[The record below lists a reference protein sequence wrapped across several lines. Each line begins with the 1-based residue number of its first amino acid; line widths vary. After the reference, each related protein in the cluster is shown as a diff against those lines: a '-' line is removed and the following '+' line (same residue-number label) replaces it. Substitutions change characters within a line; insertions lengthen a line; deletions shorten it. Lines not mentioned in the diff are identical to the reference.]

1 MTETNAR
8 YGVQPITSFTKVILV
23 FSIFL
28 VSGCGTLG
36 TVKSDVPEKQVYL
49 RTLIQP
55 GITSHSEVSKLLG
68 NPLLKSGKWSV
79 EVYRAAEGSDVT
91 WELAGI
97 IPVPAGSRDVIS
109 YAMMLYDSNGIVKEV
124 DWLLFT
130 GKGSPGDYAAGSAEV
145 GDLHFMVGPDATL
158 FGNAVEY
165 LLLGE
170 DGSKA
175 ALFQDAPFDSCQIT
189 FSLHN
194 GVDQVLIDNKSIL
207 EDAPGENIFIQY
219 AVQPGEHTLTMKT
232 PVLGYRPRE
241 FTSEYSCEAGDSH
254 YVHLD
259 VKIVPTY
266 KKGVFVDAYKNEGR
280 IHINETP
287 PDFLLGDRKLL
298 YQSGEWQDT
307 QWQ

>member
-1 MTETNAR
+1 MTNAR
-8 YGVQPITSFTKVILV
+8 YGVQLITSFFIVFLV

-36 TVKSDVPEKQVYL
+36 TVKSDIPEKQAHF
-49 RTLIQP
+49 RSLIEP
-55 GITSHSEVSKLLG
+55 GITSQSEVNKLFG
-68 NPLLKSGKWSV
+68 RPLLKSEKWSV

-91 WELAGI
+91 WELAGV
-97 IPVPAGSRDVIS
+97 IPVPAGSRDVII
-109 YAMMLYDSNGIVKEV
+109 YAMLLYDSNKIVKEV

-130 GKGSPGDYAAGSAEV
+130 GKGSPGDYAAGSVKV

-158 FGNAVEY
+158 FGKAVEY

-194 GVDQVLIDNKSIL
+194 SVDQVLIDNKLIF
-207 EDAPGENIFIQY
+207 EDAPDEGIFIQY
-219 AVQPGEHTLTMKT
+219 SVRPGEHMITMKT
-232 PVLGYRPRE
+232 TFLGYRPRV
-241 FTSEYSCEAGDSH
+241 FTSKYSCEAGDSH
-254 YVHLD
+254 YVYLD
-259 VKIVPTY
+259 VKLVPTY

-280 IHINETP
+280 ICIEETP
-287 PDFLLGDRKLL
+287 PDFLLRDRKLL

-307 QWQ
+307 PWQ